1 MSAPAGWFV
10 GLATLDVVQR
20 VDRFPEPNQK
30 VVATD
35 TWLAAGGPATNAA
48 IAFAA
53 LGGRAVLWSAL
64 GAGAAADVVRADLAD
79 AGVEVI
85 DVAPPDWGITASSV
99 LVEAAT
105 GQRIVV
111 SGSAHQ
117 PDLGIT
123 PVPDLS
129 DAQVVLVD
137 GHHPALALA
146 ATRAAADRGLPIV
159 VDAGSH
165 KPVFD
170 GLFVLASD
178 VLCSADYLHP
188 GGLDASALLGLGPQ
202 LVAVSHG
209 ADPLQ
214 WWTATGTGQVIPPAI
229 EAADTLGAGD
239 VLHGAYAHALAEGAG
254 REAALEAAVRAATV
268 RVAHRG
274 PLDWRRALGRP
285 CQQA

>member
-1 MSAPAGWFV
+1 MTARVGWFV

-20 VDRFPEPNQK
+20 VDGFPGPNQK

-35 TWLAAGGPATNAA
+35 TWLAAGGPAANAA

-53 LGGRAVLWSAL
+53 LGGRAVLWTAL
-64 GAGAAADVVRADLAD
+64 GAGAAADLVRADLAG

-85 DVAPPDWGITASSV
+85 DAAPPGFELAASAV
-99 LVEAAT
+99 LVEVAS
-105 GQRIVV
+105 GERIVV
-111 SGSAHQ
+111 SGSAHVPEFGAVRA
-117 PDLGIT
+117 PDLDD
-123 PVPDLS
+123 V
-129 DAQVVLVD
+129 QVLLVD

-146 ATRAAADRGLPIV
+146 AARAAVDRGLPIV

-170 GLFVLASD
+170 ELFALAGD
-178 VLCSADYLHP
+178 VLCSADYVHP

-214 WWTATGTGQVIPPAI
+214 WWTAAATGQVVPPVVRAV
-229 EAADTLGAGD
+229 DTLGAGD
-239 VLHGAYAHALAEGAG
+239 VLHGAYAYALAGGAD
-254 REAALEAAVRAATV
+254 REAALEAGVRAATV
-268 RVAHRG
+268 RVARPGPFAWRG
-274 PLDWRRALGRP
+274 ALGRRP
-285 CQQA
+285 SQG